1 MSAQSGSGMSER
13 GQILEQAAAKAAV
26 LVEALPWMRRLQ
38 GAVAVIK
45 YGGSTLAGPGPNG
58 GGGLAA
64 FAQDV
69 VLLASVGLRPV
80 VVHGGGPQI
89 GAWMERLG
97 KEPVF
102 VNGLRVTDSETLE
115 IARMVLVGKVNREIV
130 GALNAHG
137 QLAVG
142 LSGEDAGF
150 IRASAHPGDL
160 GYVGE
165 VEAVDPGIISRLLAQ
180 GLIPVVA
187 TIASDAKGQA
197 YNINADLVAG
207 ALAEA
212 LGADKLIYLTDV
224 DGIRADRD
232 DPASVLRT
240 LNLSQLE
247 ELLESGALQGGMVP
261 KARSVSRALR
271 RGVRSAHIL
280 DGRLPRALLVEIFTD
295 AGIGTMIVGGQED
308 GAGEGQR

>member
-1 MSAQSGSGMSER
+1 MSDSGSAREGRLAS
-13 GQILEQAAAKAAV
+13 AAAKAAV
-26 LVEALPWMRRLQ
+26 LVEALPWMRRFQ
-38 GAVAVIK
+38 GATVVIK
-45 YGGSTLAGPGPNG
+45 HGGAAMASKEAGALAS
-58 GGGLAA
+58 

-89 GAWMERLG
+89 GVWMERLG

-130 GALNAHG
+130 GAINAYG

-150 IRASAHPGDL
+150 IRASAHPGEL

-165 VEAVDPGIISRLLAQ
+165 VEAVDPTIITRLTSQ

-187 TIASDAKGQA
+187 TIASDARGQA
-197 YNINADLVAG
+197 YNINADSVAG
-207 ALAEA
+207 ALAES

-224 DGIRADRD
+224 DGIRADRN
-232 DPASVLRT
+232 DPASVLRAI
-240 LNLSQLE
+240 SPQELE
-247 ELLESGALQGGMVP
+247 DFVASGAVEGGMLP
-261 KARSVSRALR
+261 KVESALRALQ
-271 RGVRSAHIL
+271 RGVRSVHIL
-280 DGRLPRALLVEIFTD
+280 DGTLPRALLVEVFTD
-295 AGIGTMIVGGQED
+295 EGIGTMITARGSQRVGE
-308 GAGEGQR
+308 AK